1 MNIRKIGSSVPLI
14 LIVIL
19 SSGFLAFFPGVA
31 MADFIGTKQF
41 SLGLV
46 DPLNPVTDNNAE
58 YINSTDLSLAVNF
71 ETAQGKSIYSLGLFI
86 DDLGLP
92 QDEVLY
98 DGQNIYL
105 LTSQTHT
112 ANELQTLIPEGNHEI
127 YLKYRVAAGS
137 AYEPIWSKK
146 IICDYTS
153 PDGSFEAT
161 PEPLKKV
168 LIIGDWVDIKFTP
181 DLNSQDTNNVESS
194 IYGRELK
201 WHKVAD
207 GWGSNYF
214 VTRYTI
220 DKGDPSVRDHLILE
234 NLKMTDLAGNTTDVL
249 SREVAIDFEI
259 NTKVPKLVPCGSN
272 LSGSIEQGSNIELD
286 GTSDPGA
293 EIVLTVNSTPQTI
306 STIADIKGNW
316 RILFDTSNLEI
327 GSHSATL
334 TAINAVGNQTTINLG
349 FFQIISVQAASEPV
363 VQIAQVAETESK
375 SDVRPAV
382 VIHIPQA
389 QVMSANQGD
398 TQLATS
404 GRTSFAE
411 DIKTTSIN
419 WSAWILLLAMVVLA
433 SALATAGYYGYGWLT
448 IRQSGQTKIEK
459 IAPKEENPIEYSK
472 NIDEGKEEPPL
483 SEDNEPP
490 KTRW

>member
-1 MNIRKIGSSVPLI
+1 MNIRTFSPSILLGLI
-14 LIVIL
+14 AIFL
-19 SSGFLAFFPGVA
+19 SGFFASFPGVA
-31 MADFIGTKQF
+31 MADFTGTKQF
-41 SLGLV
+41 SLGLI
-46 DPLNPVTDNNAE
+46 DPLNQVADNNAE
-58 YINSTDLSLAVNF
+58 YINPTDLSLAVNF
-71 ETAQGKSIYSLGLFI
+71 EVPQTEDIYSLGLFV
-86 DDLGLP
+86 DDLALP

-98 DGQNIYL
+98 DKQGAYL

-112 ANELQTLIPEGNHEI
+112 ASELQTLIPEGNHKI
-127 YLKYRVAAGS
+127 YLKYRTTAGS
-137 AYEPIWSKK
+137 SYESIWSKK

-153 PDGSFEAT
+153 PHGIFEAIPQSPKT
-161 PEPLKKV
+161 

-181 DLNSQDTNNVESS
+181 NFHSQNTKTIESL

-201 WHKVAD
+201 WHKVTESS
-207 GWGSNYF
+207 GESYF
-214 VTRYTI
+214 LARYTI
-220 DKGDPSVRDHLILE
+220 DKNDPSVRDYLVLE

-249 SREVAIDFEI
+249 SQKVAIDFEI
-259 NTKVPKLVPCGSN
+259 NTEIPKLVLGTSN
-272 LSGSIEQGSNIELD
+272 LSGSVEQGSNIELN

-327 GSHSATL
+327 GSHNATL
-334 TAINAVGNQTTINLG
+334 TAISLAGNQTTINLG
-349 FFQIISVQAASEPV
+349 YFQIISEQAENQPV
-363 VQIAQVAETESK
+363 IQIAQSTETESK

-382 VIHIPQA
+382 VAHIPQS
-389 QVMSANQGD
+389 QVTSVNQGD

-404 GRTSFAE
+404 GRTSSAE
-411 DIKTTSIN
+411 DVKTPSVN

-472 NIDEGKEEPPL
+472 NIDEGKEEPPAL
-483 SEDNEPP
+483 KDDEPP